1 MKINDEAKLFFICAV
16 MWKSNADIWF
26 QWELKPDKKEL
37 TFNRCL
43 LVLVIN
49 LSFRNCKCMII
60 NFGKNFLKKKKNAVL
75 SVEIIRPSLRKI
87 GQVVLLNTCSF
98 QSFTVSIFIYSEFV
112 SHKTFAVLKVN
123 HNYCLNNVFMYFF
136 CKLSNFLNS
145 NIKNNINKLSGF
157 W

>member
-1 MKINDEAKLFFICAV
+1 MKINNEAKLFFICAV

-60 NFGKNFLKKKKNAVL
+60 NFGKNFLKKKK
-75 SVEIIRPSLRKI
+75 ECCFIRWNYQTLPSQI

-98 QSFTVSIFIYSEFV
+98 QSFTVSIFIYSALV

>member
-1 MKINDEAKLFFICAV
+1 MKINNEAKLFFICAV

-75 SVEIIRPSLRKI
+75 SVEIIRPSLRK
-87 GQVVLLNTCSF
+87 LDKS
-98 QSFTVSIFIYSEFV
+98 
-112 SHKTFAVLKVN
+112 
-123 HNYCLNNVFMYFF
+123 YC
-136 CKLSNFLNS
+136 
-145 NIKNNINKLSGF
+145 
-157 W
+157 